1 MKIDTLETIIHEA
14 INPEHFAVRPPLRL
28 TWEKVNEEV
37 YWELYRGRA
46 LDAAMTRNRVKFRA
60 WNINALTNERPES
73 LISVKWDLQGSVIH
87 VTRAVLCYAH
97 EAVTSGNVVETR
109 ATTRWIRELV
119 GSIKLDCLTEPD
131 FREELQILVA
141 MAVYGTGR
149 LPLTSLEA
157 PLPQFLLGQ
166 LAYLP
171 SKSRHNIRV
180 LEFDLRDTNFGI
192 SPSPLVG
199 EGWGGGN
206 AASTAGCS
214 TPHPNPPTQG
224 GREQNPI
231 RLLRQLFRS
240 VSLSPYTC
248 LVSNVIRFLRDL
260 RQSKLITP
268 IEQIDFLSWLIRLQW
283 RHLNAYDLFLFH
295 HRGANYPDALLVDDV
310 LHELLLLADQESVCF
325 SGPQAKLRRRG
336 LRLAWFLKLIYAGHV
351 VPVQPTSPGENLR
364 VLPAPFERVPDEQI
378 YHPNAR
384 PRQLFD
390 SHVELTSN
398 SRKVLVQSLEGL
410 ADPDELAELGTA
422 LILDRPLGIGKLFG
436 EPDATPMLSHVGRSR
451 KLALRI
457 LKMLREKADERL
469 RPHLSP
475 KLDDWLA
482 MWQPPG
488 PLLKPL
494 QRTARPGVV
503 SIDDVLQTADDFHIE
518 KTTPGS
524 VREFVK
530 CTDWKLVD
538 DSQLQRW
545 HIILPVA
552 TPNGE
557 VLQVIDCTGTNWLTL
572 QADLS
577 AGYKSR
583 RGVETPVAGIR
594 SRIRENS
601 DPNSHEFGY

>member
-28 TWEKVNEEV
+28 TWETINEEV

-60 WNINALTNERPES
+60 WNINALTNERPEP

-109 ATTRWIRELV
+109 ETTRWVRELV

-166 LAYLP
+166 LAYFP
-171 SKSRHNIRV
+171 PNANNDVRA
-180 LEFDLRDTNFGI
+180 LEFKLRGASFNVSPAATDFGN
-192 SPSPLVG
+192 S
-199 EGWGGGN
+199 
-206 AASTAGCS
+206 
-214 TPHPNPPTQG
+214 
-224 GREQNPI
+224 QNQI
-231 RLLRQLFRS
+231 QLLRQLFRE

-248 LVSNVIRFLRDL
+248 LVSNVIRLLRNL
-260 RQSKLITP
+260 RQTNSISAV
-268 IEQIDFLSWLIRLQW
+268 EQIDFLSWLIRLQW

-295 HRGANYPDALLVDDV
+295 HRGANYPDALLVEDV

-364 VLPAPFERVPDEQI
+364 VLPAPFERIPDEQI

-398 SRKVLVQSLEGL
+398 SRKVLDQSLEGL

-457 LKMLREKADERL
+457 LKMLREKADEHL

-482 MWQPPG
+482 MSQPPG

-583 RGVETPVAGIR
+583 RGVETPAAGIR